1 MLESFLSGAIS
12 MGFLVISLFFL
23 RFWQKSRDRLFI
35 FFSLAFVLLLIE
47 RIVRHSFDVGSEW
60 APAVY
65 CFRLVGYGLILY
77 AVIDKNRRA

>member
-1 MLESFLSGAIS
+1 

-35 FFSLAFVLLLIE
+35 FFSLAFLLLLIE
-47 RIVRHSFDVGSEW
+47 RIVRHSFEVGSEW
-60 APAVY
+60 QPATY
-65 CFRLVGYGLILY
+65 CFRLVGYGLILF